1 MGVFHNF
8 QIAQMVP
15 NRATHHICILA
26 EKFVALKVVLP
37 LAFRLLPY
45 PLEKG
50 HLFHP
55 YPTCTEAAD
64 KELLPSKKF
73 NVNIFS

>member
-1 MGVFHNF
+1 
-8 QIAQMVP
+8 MVP
-15 NRATHHICILA
+15 NRATHHMCSSGTSCCIESIFLS
-26 EKFVALKVVLP
+26 

-73 NVNIFS
+73 NVSIFS